1 MHNLRHK
8 FAWNW
13 TWWSELCLFGSFS
26 KKSAFFILIA
36 FAASTCV
43 YSQTVIRK
51 PQRATPPNLEK
62 DDFQGVFF
70 DKVEEQLVGSPPE
83 AGVMAGATNS
93 SSQSSSGGA
102 ASNPGSANDENQN
115 GAGAIWK
122 ERISPQSIEDLVKE
136 TKLRLDSVITTPA
149 KFSAGAFKDA
159 RRNFT
164 LLATLFAV
172 IELYPEK
179 IKWQA
184 SAPVA
189 RARFSR
195 VAANTKVG
203 SAPAYN
209 EAKLRLDDINSMLKG
224 ATLTDPS
231 PSVEIAW
238 TDIADRIPSMQL
250 LEWGFRENL
259 SSKASSEDS
268 FSQNSEEILKF
279 AELIAMLGE
288 TLYQP
293 GMTDGD
299 DDEYKALAKKM
310 IDEATKITQ
319 AVKLNNPTM
328 AREAAGQIDQACN
341 ACHSSYR

>member
-1 MHNLRHK
+1 MRVFTSVPK
-8 FAWNW
+8 I
-13 TWWSELCLFGSFS
+13 SLFGTFE
-26 KKSAFFILIA
+26 KKSVFFILIA

-43 YSQTVIRK
+43 YAQTVIRK
-51 PQRATPPNLEK
+51 PQRATPPKLDK

-70 DKVEEQLVGSPPE
+70 DKLDEQLVGPLPDANAMTGSTTQNSP
-83 AGVMAGATNS
+83 S
-93 SSQSSSGGA
+93 SSSGGT
-102 ASNPGSANDENQN
+102 SNPGSGGDENRS
-115 GAGAIWK
+115 GAGAVWK

-179 IKWQA
+179 VKWQA

-203 SAPAYN
+203 SAPSYN
-209 EAKLRLDDINSMLKG
+209 EAKLRLEDVNAMLKG

-231 PSVEIAW
+231 PVVEIAW

-259 SSKASSEDS
+259 SSKVSSEDS
-268 FSQNSEEILKF
+268 FSQNPEEILKY

-328 AREAAGQIDQACN
+328 AREAAGQIDQSCN

>member
-1 MHNLRHK
+1 
-8 FAWNW
+8 
-13 TWWSELCLFGSFS
+13 
-26 KKSAFFILIA
+26 
-36 FAASTCV
+36 
-43 YSQTVIRK
+43 
-51 PQRATPPNLEK
+51 
-62 DDFQGVFF
+62 
-70 DKVEEQLVGSPPE
+70 
-83 AGVMAGATNS
+83 
-93 SSQSSSGGA
+93 
-102 ASNPGSANDENQN
+102 
-115 GAGAIWK
+115 
-122 ERISPQSIEDLVKE
+122 LVKE
-136 TKLRLDSVITTPA
+136 TKLRLDEIVTTPA

-164 LLATLFAV
+164 LLATLFTV

-209 EAKLRLDDINSMLKG
+209 EAKMRLEDMNSMLKG
-224 ATLTDPS
+224 STLSDSS
-231 PSVEIAW
+231 PAAEIAW
-238 TDIADRIPSMQL
+238 SDVADRIPSMQL
-250 LEWGFRENL
+250 LEWGFRDNL
-259 SSKASSEDS
+259 SSMVSSEDA
-268 FSQNSEEILKF
+268 FSQKQEEILKY

-288 TLYQP
+288 TLSQP

-299 DDEYKALAKKM
+299 DGDYQVFAKRM
-310 IDEATKITQ
+310 IEEATKVTQ

-328 AREAAGQIDQACN
+328 AREAAGQIDQSCN